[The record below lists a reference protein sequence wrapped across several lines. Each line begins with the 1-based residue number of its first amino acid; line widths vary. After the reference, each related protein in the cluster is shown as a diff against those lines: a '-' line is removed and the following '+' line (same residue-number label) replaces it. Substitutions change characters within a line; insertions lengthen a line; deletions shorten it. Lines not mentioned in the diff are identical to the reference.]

1 MPQPPPRPLAAV
13 FDLDGTLVDNM
24 TFHGDAWLRAAERLG
39 AQATRRKFEKVW
51 AGKKADEIFGMLL
64 GRPVEAAEAARLEAE
79 KEADY
84 RALSGPHLAAMPGL
98 LAFLDRLAA
107 AGVRLAVAT
116 AAPRG
121 NRELVLGGLDL
132 FRRFE
137 VVVGTEDV
145 TRGKPAPDLFL
156 AAAARLGVPGGR
168 CVAFED
174 AVNGVRAARAAGME
188 AAGVLTA
195 EPAEAL
201 TAAGAAWLLRDYT
214 ALPPALEALLLGAP
228 APAREDHR
236 LPDGRRLTTYPFP
249 GPPPD
254 PPGGEEG

>member
-1 MPQPPPRPLAAV
+1 MPRPLAAV

-24 TFHGDAWLRAAERLG
+24 TFHGDAWLRAARRLG
-39 AQATRRKFEKVW
+39 SDATRHQFEKVW
-51 AGKKADEIFGMLL
+51 AGKKADEIFTMLL
-64 GRPVEAAEAARLEAE
+64 GRPLAAEEAARLEQE

-84 RALSGPHLAAMPGL
+84 RALYGPHLAPMPGL

-156 AAAARLGVPGGR
+156 AAARRLGVEGTR
-168 CVAFED
+168 CLAFED

-188 AAGVLTA
+188 TVGVLTA

-201 TAAGAAWLLRDYT
+201 AAVGAAYLVADYT
-214 ALPPALEALLLGAP
+214 ALPPALEALLFGEP
-228 APAREDHR
+228 APALPRER
-236 LPDGRRLTTYPFP
+236 IQLPDGRRLIYYPFP
-249 GPPPD
+249 G
-254 PPGGEEG
+254 GEG

>member
-1 MPQPPPRPLAAV
+1 MARPLAAV

-24 TFHGDAWLRAAERLG
+24 TFHGDAWLRAAQRLG
-39 AQATRRKFEKVW
+39 SDATRHQFEKVW
-51 AGKKADEIFGMLL
+51 AGKKADEIFTMLL
-64 GRPVEAAEAARLEAE
+64 GRPVEAGEAARLEQE

-84 RALSGPHLAAMPGL
+84 RAAYGPKLAPMPGL

-132 FRRFE
+132 FGRFE
-137 VVVGTEDV
+137 VVVGTEEV

-156 AAAARLGVPGGR
+156 AAAAKLGVPGER
-168 CVAFED
+168 CLAFED

-188 AAGVLTA
+188 AVGVLTA

-201 TAAGAAWLLRDYT
+201 TAVGAAWLLRDYT
-214 ALPPALEALLLGAP
+214 ALPPGLEALLFGAP
-228 APAREDHR
+228 APAREPIQ
-236 LPDGRRLTTYPFP
+236 LADGRRLTHYPFP
-249 GPPPD
+249 GPPPGL
-254 PPGGEEG
+254 PPSEEG